1 MIKKFLSEFR
11 QNLVS
16 GEWVL
21 FSAGRAKG
29 HIAKEKEAFYKP
41 KEGCPFDDPVASR
54 QEIVWGFPD
63 NEKWN
68 MMVIQNKY
76 PAVMPGKADEE
87 ATEGLFKIH
96 AAAGNHDIIIFREH
110 DITPYDFSKEQFAD
124 AIKVYKRRYKEIY
137 EKDGYAE
144 YILIFHNYGP
154 GAGASIYHPHS
165 QIISFPVLPPD
176 VYGSIYGSFDYYKK
190 HGKKIYDIILEWEI
204 KQAKRIVYENEYFI
218 AFCPF
223 VSKYPYEVRI
233 FPKQSHAHFEVLP
246 DEQDKFLGE
255 AIQDVVGKIG
265 RVLDKPFFNYFIHT
279 APLKDDLGEHFHD
292 FYCWH
297 LEIVPRLS
305 IEGGVELGTDIHIN
319 VVDPDDAA
327 EELRGA
333 CLLAC

>member
-110 DITPYDFSKEQFAD
+110 DITPYDFSKVWTGRGGEHLSSSFAD
-124 AIKVYKRRYKEIY
+124 
-137 EKDGYAE
+137 
-144 YILIFHNYGP
+144 H
-154 GAGASIYHPHS
+154 
-165 QIISFPVLPPD
+165 
-176 VYGSIYGSFDYYKK
+176 
-190 HGKKIYDIILEWEI
+190 
-204 KQAKRIVYENEYFI
+204 
-218 AFCPF
+218 F
-223 VSKYPYEVRI
+223 VSSSSARC
-233 FPKQSHAHFEVLP
+233 L
-246 DEQDKFLGE
+246 
-255 AIQDVVGKIG
+255 
-265 RVLDKPFFNYFIHT
+265 R
-279 APLKDDLGEHFHD
+279 EH
-292 FYCWH
+292 
-297 LEIVPRLS
+297 
-305 IEGGVELGTDIHIN
+305 
-319 VVDPDDAA
+319 
-327 EELRGA
+327 LRFV
-333 CLLAC
+333 